1 MSNMSLNPLPYGTN
15 QEFANNAMLIGA
27 KVKKVKKPCY
37 EHFQS
42 NTSHNTSQNTSQNT
56 SYKTTHFKN
65 VKTISQRDA
74 YSNPLAWA
82 CYCKDNKCYCPLMD

>member
-42 NTSHNTSQNTSQNT
+42 NTSHNNKPNNVQLN
-56 SYKTTHFKN
+56 N
-65 VKTISQRDA
+65 VKTFSIRDA

-82 CYCKDNKCYCPLMD
+82 CYCKDNKCYCPLMY